1 MPAVA
6 NPFTAGRWVVEPK
19 RQTVW
24 GVPHASWFFAM
35 GVGGALFINRL
46 VFGIELGRFYGMIG
60 ADLLSMIGIHAGGL
74 VVIS

>member
-19 RQTVW
+19 PQTVW
-24 GVPHASWFFAM
+24 GVPHASWFSAM

-46 VFGIELGRFYGMIG
+46 IFGIELGRFY
-60 ADLLSMIGIHAGGL
+60 
-74 VVIS
+74 